1 MGEFFGSIYCCFED
15 FFGLDLAEYMWG
27 ISSPLSD
34 KNLFIGIGIWT
45 IVISLFVVVLY
56 YYIIDHPRLNKWWC
70 WSLFL
75 GSNACFN
82 FIVGWQYVLADFYEG
97 KMVMLNPA
105 TGLQSALNIGE
116 SDIVCFGVA
125 NLIISVIVFF
135 VVSMMFKWWSRHC
148 SHSPF

>member
-1 MGEFFGSIYCCFED
+1 MGEFFGSIYCWFED

-56 YYIIDHPRLNKWWC
+56 CYITDHPRLSKWWC

-105 TGLQSALNIGE
+105 TGLESRILYVLALQ
-116 SDIVCFGVA
+116 
-125 NLIISVIVFF
+125 ISLFLLLF
-135 VVSMMFKWWSRHC
+135 SLSFL
-148 SHSPF
+148 